1 MNFFF
6 FIPLSFAAT
15 KERGKEK
22 WLLRRHECHPL
33 CPPSNSCG
41 KSKLDA
47 DTLLHAAIGG
57 RPFTSRPHRM
67 SALPAHIRQWA
78 DVVMS
83 LHVAIVYRPQ
93 VCGSRQPRVRCV
105 APTLWGRGMHTI
117 TESRQRFHICRNGN
131 CHASRSRRG
140 LDLRRSHECAAAKRC
155 RCDMSF
161 FINI

>member
-1 MNFFF
+1 MKKSKWKLTFLGKLTIAIRHISQMTKRTTQNIGYHGYRMNFFF

-93 VCGSRQPRVRCV
+93 VCGSR
-105 APTLWGRGMHTI
+105 
-117 TESRQRFHICRNGN
+117 
-131 CHASRSRRG
+131 
-140 LDLRRSHECAAAKRC
+140 
-155 RCDMSF
+155 
-161 FINI
+161 